1 MDYTNLTADED
12 VNANGLIYD
21 IGSLYAYLEKVA
33 DTRHARG
40 KRYPLVM
47 LLILVLL
54 AKLGGEDQPSGIAE
68 WVAHRRDE
76 LRALNILNREQA
88 PSHMTYRRVLQA
100 MVSPAELET
109 LMGEYQRSYLKG
121 GESVVFSMDGKTVR
135 GTIPAGEVRGTH
147 LLSVFV
153 PEQGLVLVQAA
164 VDRKENEIVVAP
176 KILKQ
181 VNLSGVIVLADA
193 MHTQRETS
201 SQIVEAGGDYVWI
214 VKDNQPRTRWAIE
227 KLFVHEVCNLRLG
240 ADLSKEFQIDQQVDK
255 GHGRITSRKLMS
267 STLLNDYLD
276 WPHVA
281 QVFRIERTV
290 YHSKHK
296 GKTREVV
303 YGLTSLPPHKAS
315 PAKLLALVR
324 QHWQIESGLHY
335 RRDVTLRE
343 DVTRLTVG
351 NSGHN
356 MAILNN
362 LVVSLCLRNG
372 FRNLAKARRLFNAKP
387 KEALNLI
394 LSAKTPTL

>member
-1 MDYTNLTADED
+1 MDYTNLAANED
-12 VNANGLIYD
+12 VNANGLIYEL
-21 IGSLYAYLEKVA
+21 GSLYAYLERVA
-33 DTRHARG
+33 DPRHAKG
-40 KRYPLVM
+40 KRYPLAM

-88 PSHMTYRRVLQA
+88 PSHMTYRRVLQT
-100 MVSPAELET
+100 MVSPVELET

-121 GESVVFSMDGKTVR
+121 GESVVFSMDGKTLR

-176 KILKQ
+176 TILKQ

-201 SQIVEAGGDYVWI
+201 SQIVKAGGDYVWI

-240 ADLSKEFQIDQQVDK
+240 SDLAKEFQIDQQVDK

-281 QVFRIERTV
+281 RVFRIERTV
-290 YHSKHK
+290 YHSKHQ

-303 YGLTSLPPHKAS
+303 YGLTSLAPHKAS

-343 DVTRLTVG
+343 DITRLTIG
-351 NSGHN
+351 NSG
-356 MAILNN
+356 I
-362 LVVSLCLRNG
+362 
-372 FRNLAKARRLFNAKP
+372 
-387 KEALNLI
+387 I
-394 LSAKTPTL
+394 WLS

>member
-1 MDYTNLTADED
+1 MEYTNLTTDEE

-33 DTRHARG
+33 DRRHAKG
-40 KRYPLVM
+40 KRYPLAM
-47 LLILVLL
+47 LLILFLL

-76 LRALNILNREQA
+76 LRALNILNREKT

-100 MVSPAELET
+100 IVNPTELEA
-109 LMGEYQRSYLKG
+109 LMGEYQRSYFKG

-135 GTIPAGEVRGTH
+135 GTIPAGELRGTH

-176 KILKQ
+176 TILKQ

-201 SQIVEAGGDYVWI
+201 SQIVEAGGDFVWV
-214 VKDNQPRTRWAIE
+214 VKNNQSRTRWAIE

-240 ADLSKEFQIDQQVDK
+240 ADLSKEFQTDQQVDK

-267 STLLNDYLD
+267 STLLNEYLD

-290 YHSKHK
+290 YYSKYK
-296 GKTREVV
+296 GKTREVI
-303 YGLTSLPPHKAS
+303 YGLTSLSPQKAP

-335 RRDVTLRE
+335 RRDVTLHE

-351 NSGHN
+351 NSGHI

-372 FRNLAKARRLFNAKP
+372 FCNLAKARRLFDAKP
-387 KEALNLI
+387 NDALKLI